1 MRTPTIIK
9 ADGSSE
15 PFAPEKLEHSL
26 KRSGASAQDATEITE
41 AIEAELKEGE
51 TTQDIYRRAHRLL
64 VQRGT
69 APAGR
74 YGLRRALFDLGPTGF
89 PFEEFLA
96 ELFRAE
102 GYAVEVGVATRGA
115 CAPHEV
121 DLVAHRGEE
130 CFIAEAKFHAR
141 HGLRSDLQVALY
153 SYARLLDLKGR
164 TIGTAP
170 CPVNEGYL
178 ITNTKFTR
186 VAIDYAEC
194 VGLKLVSWG
203 YPEGGSLRERIEAAG
218 LYPVTTLPSVSERD
232 KRLMLEHGLVLCR
245 DMADRRSELE
255 ALGLSPEKT
264 ETIIAESVNLCSA

>member
-1 MRTPTIIK
+1 MSAPTIIK

-15 PFAPEKLEHSL
+15 PFVSEKLAHSL
-26 KRSGASAQDATEITE
+26 KRSGASAGDAAEIT
-41 AIEAELKEGE
+41 AVIETELKDGA
-51 TTQDIYRRAHRLL
+51 TTQDIYRRAHALL
-64 VQRGT
+64 AKRGT

-89 PFEEFLA
+89 PFEDFLA
-96 ELFRAE
+96 ELLRAE
-102 GYAVEVGVATRGA
+102 GYAVEVGVEAKGT

-170 CPVNEGYL
+170 CPVRSGYL
-178 ITNTKFTR
+178 ITNTKFTK
-186 VAIDYAEC
+186 VAIDYATC
-194 VGLKLVSWG
+194 VGLELVSWG
-203 YPEGGSLRERIEAAG
+203 YPDGASLRERIEAAG

-245 DMADRRSELE
+245 DMADRRKELE
-255 ALGLSPEKT
+255 ALGLSQEKT
-264 ETIIAESVNLCSA
+264 DTIIAESVNLCSA